1 MDYILHYTGKVPKH
15 VNVCIDSIKKIDP
28 DSNIIFLNTTDFQNE
43 NALSINCRDISDQY
57 LESLDTIN
65 YFSEEKNKLW
75 ETSLSRIFL
84 IHNAAKQLKID
95 KFIHFDTDVL
105 IYKPYESLKFCFKE
119 NKLNITPADENRLVF
134 GYSFI
139 EGINNLTIIC
149 EKIINLLKNVKQYED
164 TYSFGNKLNEMI
176 ILNIIY
182 IENPNLFNLLDTIP
196 KLNNEIIFDGMSY
209 GQYLGGVDKKVL
221 SKYYLNRAHYAGRA
235 MLDKG
240 FRPKLSNQKPYI
252 IYEDKIFEIANLHI
266 HKKNLRKFAP

>member
-1 MDYILHYTGKVPKH
+1 MDYILHYTGKVPKY
-15 VNVCIDSIKKIDP
+15 VNVCIDSIKKMDP
-28 DSNIIFLNTTDFQNE
+28 DSNIIFLNNSDFQNE
-43 NALSINCRDISDQY
+43 NALSINSKDISDQY
-57 LESLDTIN
+57 LGSLDTIN
-65 YFSEEKNKLW
+65 YFSEEKTNYGKLRYQ
-75 ETSLSRIFL
+75 EFL

-105 IYKPYESLKFCFKE
+105 IYKPYESLKFYFKE

-139 EGINNLTIIC
+139 DGINNLTLIC
-149 EKIINLLKNVKQYED
+149 EKIINLLENAKHYED
-164 TYSFGNKLNEMI
+164 TYFFGNKLNEMI

-221 SKYYLNRAHYAGRA
+221 SKNYLNRAHYAGRA

-240 FRPKLSNQKPYI
+240 FRPKVFKP
-252 IYEDKIFEIANLHI
+252 
-266 HKKNLRKFAP
+266 

>member
-1 MDYILHYTGKVPKH
+1 MDYILHYAGKVPKY

-28 DSNIIFLNTTDFQNE
+28 DSNIIFLNNSDFKNE
-43 NALSINCRDISDQY
+43 NALSINSKDISDQY
-57 LESLDTIN
+57 LGSLDTIN

-105 IYKPYESLKFCFKE
+105 IYKPYESVKFYFKE

-134 GYSFI
+134 GYNFI
-139 EGINNLTIIC
+139 DGIKNLTLIC
-149 EKIINLLKNVKQYED
+149 EKIINLLENAKHYED
-164 TYSFGNKLNEMI
+164 TYFFGNKLNEMI

-221 SKYYLNRAHYAGRA
+221 SKNYLNRAHYAGRA

-240 FRPKLSNQKPYI
+240 FRPKFSNHRPYI
-252 IYEDKIFEIANLHI
+252 NFEDKMFEIANLHI
-266 HKKNLRKFAP
+266 HKKNLSKFAP

>member
-1 MDYILHYTGKVPKH
+1 MDYILHYTGKVPKY
-15 VNVCIDSIKKIDP
+15 VNVCIDSIKKMDP
-28 DSNIIFLNTTDFQNE
+28 DSNIIFLNNSDFQNE
-43 NALSINCRDISDQY
+43 NALSINSKDISDQY
-57 LESLDTIN
+57 LGSLDTIN

-105 IYKPYESLKFCFKE
+105 IYKPYKSLKFYFKE

-139 EGINNLTIIC
+139 DGINNLTLIC
-149 EKIINLLKNVKQYED
+149 EKIINLLENAKHYED
-164 TYSFGNKLNEMI
+164 TYFFGNKLNEMI

-221 SKYYLNRAHYAGRA
+221 SKNYLNRAHYAGRA

-240 FRPKLSNQKPYI
+240 FRPKFSNHKPCI
-252 IYEDKIFEIANLHI
+252 IYEDKVFEIANLHI